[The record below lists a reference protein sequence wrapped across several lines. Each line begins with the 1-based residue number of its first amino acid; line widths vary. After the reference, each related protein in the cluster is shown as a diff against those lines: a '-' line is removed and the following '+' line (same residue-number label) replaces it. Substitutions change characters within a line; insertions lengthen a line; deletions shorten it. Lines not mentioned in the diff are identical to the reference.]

1 MSYGGSGETN
11 FGPKVQVSTI
21 FAMGTVQEQ
30 LASNV
35 VYTYKTNYDA
45 YYSTMG
51 KTVKYQFKSDWE
63 RMQYLKGQQGLV
75 GSSRT
80 ITNRF

>member
-1 MSYGGSGETN
+1 MSYGGAGETN

-21 FAMGTVQEQ
+21 YYSGTVQQQ
-30 LASNV
+30 LAANS
-35 VYTYKTNYDA
+35 VYQYKTNYDA

-51 KTVKYQFKSDWE
+51 KNATYQFKSDWE
-63 RMQYLKGQQGLV
+63 RMQYLQGRQGLL
-75 GSSRT
+75 GSTRT

>member
-21 FAMGTVQEQ
+21 YYSGTVQQQ
-30 LASNV
+30 LAANT
-35 VYTYKTNYDA
+35 VYTYKDTYDA

-51 KTVKYQFKSDWE
+51 QTTRYQFKSDWE
-63 RMQYLKGQQGLV
+63 RMQYLQGKQGLL
-75 GSSRT
+75 GSTRT